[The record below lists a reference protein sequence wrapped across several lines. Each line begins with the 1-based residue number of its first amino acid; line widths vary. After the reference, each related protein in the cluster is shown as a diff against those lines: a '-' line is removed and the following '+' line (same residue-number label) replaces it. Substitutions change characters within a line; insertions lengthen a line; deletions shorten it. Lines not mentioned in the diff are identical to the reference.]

1 MLRKIS
7 LILGLRALSIHAIAQ
22 TETEKE
28 KKSNLS
34 FSGSVD
40 GYFRAD
46 LNQNVT
52 NNRTSFTNSTGKI
65 ALGMASGKVD
75 YTLKKFSFT
84 ADLGIGNRAKE
95 FAYNDKGA
103 LSIVKQLF
111 ASYAAADWL
120 KLTAGTW
127 ATHVGYE
134 LLDPAGNKNYS
145 MSYLFSYGP
154 FLHTGVKSEFSVGK
168 TGLMLGIANPTD
180 YRSAPT
186 PNKKSL
192 LLQFTQELTDDIKLY
207 LNYVGAARPTDQAK
221 TRQIDLVLTAK
232 LSEKLNAGFNSTITR
247 VRMQE
252 NGIYNAAGTWGGIA
266 TYLSYAPKEKLSV
279 NLRTERFN
287 DKSQLAAMGLANY
300 GASVFANTL
309 SVNFTIGPV
318 TMVPEVRLESA
329 SNKIYA
335 TKLGTERSTNASLLV
350 GAYYTF

>member
-7 LILGLRALSIHAIAQ
+7 LILGLTALSIHAIAQ

-34 FSGSVD
+34 FRGSVD

-145 MSYLFSYGP
+145 KSYLFC
-154 FLHTGVKSEFSVGK
+154 
-168 TGLMLGIANPTD
+168 TD
-180 YRSAPT
+180 LFCIP
-186 PNKKSL
+186 
-192 LLQFTQELTDDIKLY
+192 
-207 LNYVGAARPTDQAK
+207 
-221 TRQIDLVLTAK
+221 
-232 LSEKLNAGFNSTITR
+232 
-247 VRMQE
+247 
-252 NGIYNAAGTWGGIA
+252 
-266 TYLSYAPKEKLSV
+266 
-279 NLRTERFN
+279 
-287 DKSQLAAMGLANY
+287 
-300 GASVFANTL
+300 
-309 SVNFTIGPV
+309 
-318 TMVPEVRLESA
+318 A
-329 SNKIYA
+329 SNLNLA
-335 TKLGTERSTNASLLV
+335 LGKRD
-350 GAYYTF
+350 